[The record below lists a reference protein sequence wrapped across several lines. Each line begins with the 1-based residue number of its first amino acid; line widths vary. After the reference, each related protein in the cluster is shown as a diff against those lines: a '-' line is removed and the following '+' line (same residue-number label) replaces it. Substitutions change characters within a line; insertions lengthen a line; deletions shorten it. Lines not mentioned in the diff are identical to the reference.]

1 MAWKE
6 ADVQSWLASLKKEK
20 EAPNSKQME
29 FLTRVIDRCREEA
42 NSFKTPQAKEYKDEP
57 LRDCLLGLPGAGKST
72 CIKLVRRF
80 FEECLQWE
88 DGFQFQCLA
97 TQNTMAALI
106 GGATIHSW
114 GTIPVNATDASSKVQ
129 TKNADG
135 DVDDLFL
142 KAISMRFLIID
153 EVSTASPALL
163 GLLDAYLR
171 RACCRHPYA
180 RNGRRRRPFGGINI
194 IFAGDFWQLPPVRSH
209 AIFSNPF
216 KRETY
221 SAEEQKMFKM
231 FWDMTDEDCIQ
242 RTFLLTEPMR
252 TKDLWLQA
260 LLNADRQGAETWEM
274 YCFTHGLPTRNP
286 GSWLPGANKPLC
298 GNKKCAALAED
309 VWPEMWKRGRGT
321 WDNWL
326 LRIERECSVCG
337 EERERRCCVL
347 RHNNESDKKRYVTNP
362 FASAPYVHPFR
373 HPSYHAT
380 QLRAILFAK
389 TNKKQLLWVT
399 AHDKIVSNSI
409 AVSKEKEEARK
420 ERWLEFHDRF
430 TGGIP
435 GVLPLVRDLPVRFT
449 ESIDKRSREMGVFK
463 HCRGVLYEIP
473 LGLPAGN

>member
-1 MAWKE
+1 
-6 ADVQSWLASLKKEK
+6 
-20 EAPNSKQME
+20 
-29 FLTRVIDRCREEA
+29 
-42 NSFKTPQAKEYKDEP
+42 
-57 LRDCLLGLPGAGKST
+57 
-72 CIKLVRRF
+72 
-80 FEECLQWE
+80 
-88 DGFQFQCLA
+88 
-97 TQNTMAALI
+97 
-106 GGATIHSW
+106 
-114 GTIPVNATDASSKVQ
+114 
-129 TKNADG
+129 
-135 DVDDLFL
+135 
-142 KAISMRFLIID
+142 
-153 EVSTASPALL
+153 
-163 GLLDAYLR
+163 
-171 RACCRHPYA
+171 
-180 RNGRRRRPFGGINI
+180 
-194 IFAGDFWQLPPVRSH
+194 
-209 AIFSNPF
+209 
-216 KRETY
+216 
-221 SAEEQKMFKM
+221 MFKM

-286 GSWLPGANKPLC
+286 GSWLPGANKLVC
-298 GNKKCAALAED
+298 GNQKCAALAED

-389 TNKKQLLWVT
+389 SNKKQLLWVT
-399 AHDKIVSNSI
+399 AYDKIVSNSI

-435 GVLPLVRDLPVRFT
+435 GVLPFVRDLPVRFT

-463 HCRGVLYEIP
+463 HCRGIL
-473 LGLPAGN
+473 